1 MFPSPQPLAFPP
13 LPSLSPNGKA
23 GPKLRVARVKGG
35 KGKREREEA
44 GRKGESG
51 RVSVEATVPS
61 AQPSGRTDG
70 RACEE
75 PFSWAIRAR
84 GPEVSYR
91 VRGSRK
97 GLLLQGSYEL
107 TFY

>member
-1 MFPSPQPLAFPP
+1 MEIIYSSIYLRFLSFFSI

-70 RACEE
+70 RACFAAA
-75 PFSWAIRAR
+75 PAAPAR
-84 GPEVSYR
+84 VASKPR
-91 VRGSRK
+91 RR
-97 GLLLQGSYEL
+97 
-107 TFY
+107 